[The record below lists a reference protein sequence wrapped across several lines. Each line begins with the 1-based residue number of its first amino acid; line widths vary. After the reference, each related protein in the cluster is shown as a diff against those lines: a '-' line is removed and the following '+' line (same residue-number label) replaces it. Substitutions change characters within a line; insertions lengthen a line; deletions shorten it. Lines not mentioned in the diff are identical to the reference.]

1 MIAPQGYSSY
11 QWYFYSTPVG
21 GANNFYFHP
30 VSQGNYSVVVTEAN
44 GCEAS
49 YSVAFVY
56 LNASEINSDYFSVE
70 IIPNPSKGALT
81 FLSKGMRELTGI
93 EIYSFTGQLIYRS
106 ETDFTRDKQSEIK
119 LPDISKGLYFVKIS
133 STHYCRT
140 QKLIIE

>member
-1 MIAPQGYSSY
+1 M
-11 QWYFYSTPVG
+11 
-21 GANNFYFHP
+21 
-30 VSQGNYSVVVTEAN
+30 VTEAN